1 MWARVGEFPDKIS
14 FQNTAIAATFRQID
28 MELWAGRNSIVVTLF
43 PSCLVQDDVIAKCKD
58 LFQKKLILMIWEPR
72 IKIHIDSITAINT
85 LEKLIKYFDTEKN
98 RSECIPSLIE
108 DIFQLYHAHKMEL
121 QTIRL
126 KIPEAVVSKAHV
138 NPETKKTNEFDQ
150 FYHSKLS
157 LNKLKSL
164 LVKGHDPNQLDFLG
178 RSFLYTIFLSYHR
191 NMLEFDAHEKNH
203 QDLFIKFFG
212 LLIYYCTEFLAPVN
226 TEVLYSQSIY
236 ELVYSYRGTG
246 KCRVTNKCLEIMN
259 NVINYNTTSA
269 IKRSLRPQIQIEST
283 QVYSDHNSILS
294 VEYHLAN
301 HTLIEARLVQA
312 SNLSDEMKDQCF
324 QIFSKYFKDPSEFAK
339 AFGNN
344 KNVLINLIFHKT
356 SSEKKLVG
364 FSVVEILNCNNT
376 ISFHVWYIGAE
387 AVCRNGFVPL
397 ITRALA
403 FATQISFPNN
413 TVACY
418 FNPVD
423 FYVLEAMGAFE
434 MPSTPKYQSPSMVS
448 LVEGIHAQ
456 SKAFADGLD
465 VHHDTM
471 TWCIKTDPILVAERD
486 SKQQDNNPNKT
497 LYEQFFKLPNSEVV
511 ACNLVADLSQKDFS
525 NKALMLGLDGKSYLE
540 AINKLLSPFVARLTQ
555 IKPDKSGKKNWQL
568 IYCDELSLFY
578 TGKRKPAKNQVTFTS
593 PPIRARL

>member
-1 MWARVGEFPDKIS
+1 MWGRVGEFPDKVK
-14 FQNTAIAATFRQID
+14 FLNTAVAATFRQLDI
-28 MELWAGRNSIVVTLF
+28 ELWGARNCIVATLF
-43 PSCLVQDDVIAKCKD
+43 PSSVVLDDVIAKCKE
-58 LFQKKLILMIWEPR
+58 LFQLKQILMIWEPR
-72 IKIHIDSITAINT
+72 IKIHLDSITAINT
-85 LEKLIKYFDTEKN
+85 LEKLIKYFDGEKN
-98 RSECIPSLIE
+98 RNECIPSLIE
-108 DIFQLYHAHKMEL
+108 DIFQLYDAHKMQL
-121 QTIRL
+121 QKIRL
-126 KIPEAVVSKAHV
+126 KIPENVVCKAHV
-138 NPETKKTNEFDQ
+138 NPETKKTNEFDK

-164 LVKGHDPNQLDFLG
+164 LIAGHDPNQLDFLG

-191 NMLEFDAHEKNH
+191 KMLEFDANEKNH
-203 QDLFIKFFG
+203 KDLFIKFFF
-212 LLIYYCTEFLAPVN
+212 LLICYGTEFLVPVN
-226 TEVLYSQSIY
+226 AEVLYSQSIY

-269 IKRSLRPQIQIEST
+269 IKRSLKPQMQIEST
-283 QVYSDHNSILS
+283 HVYSDHKSIMS
-294 VEYHLAN
+294 AEYRLVN
-301 HTLIEARLVQA
+301 HVLIESCLVEA
-312 SNLSDEMKDQCF
+312 SKLSNEMKAQCF

-344 KNVLINLIFHKT
+344 KNVLINLVFHKT

-376 ISFHVWYIGAE
+376 ISFHIWYIGAD

-423 FYVLEAMGAFE
+423 FHVLEAMGAFE
-434 MPSTPKYQSPSMVS
+434 MPSTPKYQSPPMVS

-456 SKAFADGLD
+456 SKAFEDGLD

-471 TWCIKTDPILVAERD
+471 TWCIKTESILVAARD

-555 IKPDKSGKKNWQL
+555 IEPDKSGNKNWEL

-578 TGKRKPAKNQVTFTS
+578 TGKRKPAKNQITFTS
-593 PPIRARL
+593 PPLRARL